1 MAGRI
6 QILTRGYAG
15 EYLTTNPDFTYFN
28 NRYAKYTNFSKE
40 SFSLKPENLKE
51 VSTGD
56 TVNFRIPIKRGDL
69 LNRVSFD
76 FTIPENLDD
85 LNRSYPIVVGDGL
98 YKSTNTEARG
108 PSVVPIDNFGISVI
122 EYVELYIGDQ
132 CLDRITSD
140 DILVYIQTRES
151 YSGTHEELIGDDFMK
166 SLEEDYPGIYF
177 STNAYDGQFART
189 RDTLYSQNYKAGL
202 YLKFPTKYSVDIP
215 FYFHKRPEYGF
226 PLCALEYQELDI
238 RVKLRNAKT
247 VLFPSIEINS
257 NWLLNAV
264 SPNELTVWNFGA
276 DDNTN
281 DFTFTDFKLNVDVTY
296 LDTPERMR
304 LKCQTRNVLIEQRQH
319 NNFIMEGGVKNQ
331 KYRLD
336 FKNCVKEMYFIA
348 KKDLNVL
355 PEQIST
361 YNRLVFS
368 AAKSINYTLSFYDDS
383 SDRYNIFT
391 ILDGN
396 YSTLHPLKP
405 VPCIYMKQ
413 KVTTLTCDNVPI
425 LDEVTGSDQFLISA
439 IPDIHNTRVP
449 NRKNIM
455 MYSFAL
461 YPDRLEPSGHLN
473 FSAIKD
479 ANIDMTLYTDGTIGA
494 YDSEGNYIEDYWIK
508 YGSETEEFVVPRD
521 VVKEIVVTAK
531 SYNVLRFENGAAKL
545 LF

>member
-40 SFSLKPENLKE
+40 SFSLKPENIKE

-69 LNRVSFD
+69 LNRISFD
-76 FTIPENLDD
+76 FSIPENLDY
-85 LNRSYPIVVGDGL
+85 LNDFYPIVTGSST

-151 YSGTHEELIGDDFMK
+151 YSGTHRELIGDD
-166 SLEEDYPGIYF
+166 LADTAVTYPTIYF
-177 STNAYDGQFART
+177 GSNAYDGQFSRT
-189 RDTLYSQNYKAGL
+189 RDRLYDAYFKAGL

-215 FYFHKRPEYGF
+215 FYFHKRPGYGF
-226 PLCALEYQELDI
+226 PLCALEYQELDV
-238 RVKLRNAKT
+238 RVKLRNAKK
-247 VLFPSIEINS
+247 VLFPSIEIDIAY
-257 NWLLNAV
+257 LLRISTADDY
-264 SPNELTVWNFGA
+264 SIWNFGA

-304 LKCQTRNVLIEQRQH
+304 LKCQTRDVLIEQRQH
-319 NNFIMEGGVKNQ
+319 NTFKMEGGVKNQ

-336 FKNCVKEMYFIA
+336 FKNCVKEIYFIA
-348 KKDLNVL
+348 KKVPNIL
-355 PEQIST
+355 PEQIGT
-361 YNRLVFS
+361 YNRLIFS
-368 AAKSINYTLSFYDDS
+368 ISKRKFYPLIPS
-383 SDRYNIFT
+383 QQENKYHIYNMYMLRTDHFST
-391 ILDGN
+391 I
-396 YSTLHPLKP
+396 HPSKP

-455 MYSFAL
+455 YYSFAL
-461 YPDRLEPSGHLN
+461 YPDKLEPSGHLN
-473 FSAIKD
+473 FSTIKN
-479 ANIDMTLYTDGTIGA
+479 ALVDMTLYTDGSIAA
-494 YDSEGNYIEDYWIK
+494 YDAEGNYIEDYWI
-508 YGSETEEFVVPRD
+508 GSEEGYVAPRNI
-521 VVKEIVVTAK
+521 VKDIIVTAK